1 MVIDNA
7 NQIFGVSNIILLS
20 PSSRVHIAKVALAV
34 SLECLLLV
42 VGRPRFL
49 TGASFDIMSMILIMP
64 MRW

>member
-34 SLECLLLV
+34 SLGCLLL
-42 VGRPRFL
+42 
-49 TGASFDIMSMILIMP
+49 A
-64 MRW
+64 